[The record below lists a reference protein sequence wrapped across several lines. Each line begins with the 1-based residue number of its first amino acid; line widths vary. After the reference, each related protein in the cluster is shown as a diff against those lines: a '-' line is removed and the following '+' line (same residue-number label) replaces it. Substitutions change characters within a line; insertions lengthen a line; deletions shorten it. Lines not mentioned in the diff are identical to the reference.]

1 MSEYSEHGQ
10 HGGPGETA
18 TEHSGRGED
27 GLHHGAAADSADSAD
42 STAENAVR
50 IAPVPYDDW
59 DHELFS
65 VINHPRKLPQANVLG
80 IFQRHPA
87 LARAFLTFNMHLNT
101 STLPVRVRELAVMR
115 VAWRRGSRYEWASHV
130 LIGRKV
136 GVTEAEIE
144 EVRTN
149 ADTLLNRAVDELDTD
164 SGLSD
169 ATYAA
174 LAVDLDERQLMDLVF
189 TIGAYTM
196 LTMALNTF
204 GVELDPVISEENFSF
219 PKREWYSHKREG

>member
-1 MSEYSEHGQ
+1 MSEQSEHD
-10 HGGPGETA
+10 GPGETA
-18 TEHSGRGED
+18 TGHSGHGEHSS
-27 GLHHGAAADSADSAD
+27 HHDTA
-42 STAENAVR
+42 AENAVR
-50 IAPVPYDDW
+50 IAPLPYDDW

-65 VINHPRKLPQANVLG
+65 VINPHRKLPEANVLG

-87 LARAFLTFNMHLNT
+87 LARAFLTFNLHLNT
-101 STLPVRVRELAVMR
+101 TTLPVRVRELAVLR

-130 LIGRKV
+130 LIGRKA
-136 GVTEAEIE
+136 GVTEAEID
-144 EVRTN
+144 EVRTG

-174 LAVDLDERQLMDLVF
+174 LAAHLDEHQLMDLVF
-189 TIGAYTM
+189 TVGAYTM

-204 GVELDPVISEENFSF
+204 GVELDPAISEENFSF
-219 PKREWYSHKREG
+219 PKREWYSHTREG

>member
-1 MSEYSEHGQ
+1 MSGGGTRGDEADTGQ
-10 HGGPGETA
+10 HDTPGA
-18 TEHSGRGED
+18 TGAEHHE
-27 GLHHGAAADSADSAD
+27 HA
-42 STAENAVR
+42 STAAENGVR
-50 IAPVPYDDW
+50 IPPVPYDDW
-59 DHELFS
+59 DHDLFS
-65 VINHPRKLPQANVLG
+65 VINPHRKLPEANVLG

-101 STLPVRVRELAVMR
+101 TTLPVRVRELAVLR

-130 LIGRKV
+130 LIARKG
-136 GVTEAEIE
+136 GVTEAEID
-144 EVRTN
+144 EVRTG

-174 LAVDLDERQLMDLVF
+174 LAADLDEHQLMDLVF

>member
-1 MSEYSEHGQ
+1 MSEHDRHDEN
-10 HGGPGETA
+10 GETA
-18 TEHSGRGED
+18 TGHSGHGDHGGSAGEN
-27 GLHHGAAADSADSAD
+27 G
-42 STAENAVR
+42 VR
-50 IAPVPYDDW
+50 IPPVPYEDW
-59 DHELFS
+59 DHDLFS
-65 VINHPRKLPQANVLG
+65 VINPHRKLPEANVLG

-101 STLPVRVRELAVMR
+101 TTLPVRVRELAVLR

-130 LIGRKV
+130 LIARKA
-136 GVTEAEIE
+136 GVTEVEID
-144 EVRTN
+144 EVRTG

-169 ATYAA
+169 ASYAA
-174 LAVDLDERQLMDLVF
+174 LAADLDEHQLMDLVF

-204 GVELDPVISEENFSF
+204 GVELDPAISEENFSF

>member
-1 MSEYSEHGQ
+1 VSEQSEHDGLGETGTEYRE
-10 HGGPGETA
+10 HGGTA
-18 TEHSGRGED
+18 T
-27 GLHHGAAADSADSAD
+27 
-42 STAENAVR
+42 ENAVR
-50 IAPVPYDDW
+50 ISPVPYDDW

-65 VINHPRKLPQANVLG
+65 VINHPRKLPEANVLG
-80 IFQRHPA
+80 ILQRHPA

-130 LIGRKV
+130 LIGRKA
-136 GVTEAEIE
+136 GVTEDEIE
-144 EVRTN
+144 EVRTD

-204 GVELDPVISEENFSF
+204 GVELDPAISEENFSF
-219 PKREWYSHKREG
+219 PKREWYSHK

>member
-1 MSEYSEHGQ
+1 MSEQSEHD
-10 HGGPGETA
+10 GPGETG
-18 TEHSGRGED
+18 TEYRE
-27 GLHHGAAADSADSAD
+27 HGGT
-42 STAENAVR
+42 TAENGVR

-130 LIGRKV
+130 LIGRKA
-136 GVTEAEIE
+136 GVTEEEIE
-144 EVRTN
+144 EVRTD

>member
-1 MSEYSEHGQ
+1 MTEQSEHGR

-18 TEHSGRGED
+18 TEHSGHGEH
-27 GLHHGAAADSADSAD
+27 GLHRDTA
-42 STAENAVR
+42 AENAVR

-101 STLPVRVRELAVMR
+101 STLPVRVRELTIMR
-115 VAWRRGSRYEWASHV
+115 VAWRRGSKYEWASHV
-130 LIGRKV
+130 LIGRKA

-174 LAVDLDERQLMDLVF
+174 LAADLDEHQLMDLVF

>member
-1 MSEYSEHGQ
+1 MSEHSEHGQ
-10 HGGPGETA
+10 HGEHGRTA
-18 TEHSGRGED
+18 TERSGHGER
-27 GLHHGAAADSADSAD
+27 GLHDNSA
-42 STAENAVR
+42 AENAVR
-50 IAPVPYDDW
+50 IPPVPYDDW
-59 DHELFS
+59 DHEVFS
-65 VINHPRKLPQANVLG
+65 VINPNRKLPQANVLG

-101 STLPVRVRELAVMR
+101 TALPVRVRELAVLR
-115 VAWRRGSRYEWASHV
+115 VAWRRGSKYEWASHV
-130 LIGRKV
+130 LIGRKA
-136 GVTEAEIE
+136 GVTEAEID
-144 EVRTN
+144 EVRTG
-149 ADTLLNRAVDELDTD
+149 ADTLLNRAVDELDAD

-174 LAVDLDERQLMDLVF
+174 LAADLDEHQLMDLVF

-204 GVELDPVISEENFSF
+204 GVELDPAISEENFSF

>member
-1 MSEYSEHGQ
+1 MSANAQGGTGTEHGEPA
-10 HGGPGETA
+10 GD
-18 TEHSGRGED
+18 SG
-27 GLHHGAAADSADSAD
+27 
-42 STAENAVR
+42 VR
-50 IAPVPYDDW
+50 IPPVPYDEW
-59 DHELFS
+59 DHDLFS
-65 VINHPRKLPQANVLG
+65 VINPDKKLPEANVLG

-101 STLPVRVRELAVMR
+101 TTLPVRVRELAVMR

-130 LIGRKV
+130 LIGRKY

-144 EVRTN
+144 EVRTG

-174 LAVDLDERQLMDLVF
+174 LGVDLDEHQLMDLVF

>member
-1 MSEYSEHGQ
+1 MSGGGTRGDEADTEQ
-10 HGGPGETA
+10 HDTRGETGA
-18 TEHSGRGED
+18 EHRE
-27 GLHHGAAADSADSAD
+27 HA
-42 STAENAVR
+42 STAAENGVR
-50 IAPVPYDDW
+50 IPPVPYDDW
-59 DHELFS
+59 DHDLFS
-65 VINHPRKLPQANVLG
+65 VINPDRKLPEANVLG

-101 STLPVRVRELAVMR
+101 TTLPLRVRELAVLR

-136 GVTEAEIE
+136 GVTEAEID
-144 EVRTN
+144 EVRTG

-174 LAVDLDERQLMDLVF
+174 LAADLDQHQLMDLVF
-189 TIGAYTM
+189 TVGAYTM

>member
-1 MSEYSEHGQ
+1 MSENGDHEQVENAAAY
-10 HGGPGETA
+10 GET
-18 TEHSGRGED
+18 
-27 GLHHGAAADSADSAD
+27 
-42 STAENAVR
+42 TAENGVR
-50 IAPVPYDDW
+50 IPPVPYDEW
-59 DHELFS
+59 DHDLFS
-65 VINHPRKLPQANVLG
+65 VINPDKKLPEANVLG

-101 STLPVRVRELAVMR
+101 TTLPARVRELAIMR

-130 LIGRKV
+130 LIGRKH
-136 GVTEAEIE
+136 GVTESEIE
-144 EVRTN
+144 EVRTG

-174 LAVDLDERQLMDLVF
+174 LTVDLDEHQLMDLVF

-219 PKREWYSHKREG
+219 PKREWYSHKREE

>member
-1 MSEYSEHGQ
+1 MSEHGRQ
-10 HGGPGETA
+10 DEGGETA
-18 TEHSGRGED
+18 TGHSG
-27 GLHHGAAADSADSAD
+27 HGDHGGTA
-42 STAENAVR
+42 AENGVR
-50 IAPVPYDDW
+50 IPPVPYDDW
-59 DHELFS
+59 DHDLFS
-65 VINHPRKLPQANVLG
+65 VINPNRKLPEANVLG

-101 STLPVRVRELAVMR
+101 TTLPVRVRELAVMR
-115 VAWRRGSRYEWASHV
+115 VAWRRGSKYEWASHV
-130 LIGRKV
+130 LIGRKA

-174 LAVDLDERQLMDLVF
+174 LAADLDEHQLMDLVF

>member
-1 MSEYSEHGQ
+1 MSEHSEHGQ
-10 HGGPGETA
+10 HGEHGRTA
-18 TEHSGRGED
+18 TERSGHGER
-27 GLHHGAAADSADSAD
+27 GLHDNSA
-42 STAENAVR
+42 AENAVR
-50 IAPVPYDDW
+50 IPPVPYDDW
-59 DHELFS
+59 DHEVFS
-65 VINHPRKLPQANVLG
+65 VINPNRKLPQANVLG

-101 STLPVRVRELAVMR
+101 TALPVRVRELAVLR

-130 LIGRKV
+130 LIGRKA
-136 GVTEAEIE
+136 GVTEAEID
-144 EVRTN
+144 EVRTG
-149 ADTLLNRAVDELDTD
+149 ADTLLNRAVDELDAD

-174 LAVDLDERQLMDLVF
+174 LAADLDEHQLMDLVF

-204 GVELDPVISEENFSF
+204 GVELDPAISEENFSF

>member
-1 MSEYSEHGQ
+1 MTGRGTRGDEAGAEQ
-10 HGGPGETA
+10 HETPGETG
-18 TEHSGRGED
+18 TEHRE
-27 GLHHGAAADSADSAD
+27 HA
-42 STAENAVR
+42 STAAENGVR
-50 IAPVPYDDW
+50 IPPVPYDDW
-59 DHELFS
+59 NHDLFS
-65 VINHPRKLPQANVLG
+65 VINPNRKLPEANVLG

-101 STLPVRVRELAVMR
+101 TTLPVRVRELAVLR

-136 GVTEAEIE
+136 GVTEAEID
-144 EVRTN
+144 EVRTG

-174 LAVDLDERQLMDLVF
+174 LAADLDQHQLMDLVF
-189 TIGAYTM
+189 TVGAYTM

>member
-1 MSEYSEHGQ
+1 MSGGGTRGDEAAAEQ
-10 HGGPGETA
+10 HGTPDETG
-18 TEHSGRGED
+18 TGHREH
-27 GLHHGAAADSADSAD
+27 A
-42 STAENAVR
+42 STAAENGVR
-50 IAPVPYDDW
+50 IPPVPYDDW
-59 DHELFS
+59 DHDLFS
-65 VINHPRKLPQANVLG
+65 VINPDRRLPEANVLG

-101 STLPVRVRELAVMR
+101 TTLPVRVRELAVLR

-136 GVTEAEIE
+136 GVTEAEID
-144 EVRTN
+144 EVRTG

-174 LAVDLDERQLMDLVF
+174 LAADLDQRQLMDLVF
-189 TIGAYTM
+189 TVGAYTM

>member
-1 MSEYSEHGQ
+1 VSGGETRGDEADTEQ
-10 HGGPGETA
+10 HDTPGETGA
-18 TEHSGRGED
+18 EHRE
-27 GLHHGAAADSADSAD
+27 HA
-42 STAENAVR
+42 STAAENGVR
-50 IAPVPYDDW
+50 IPPVPYDDW
-59 DHELFS
+59 DHDLFS
-65 VINHPRKLPQANVLG
+65 VINPHRKLPEANVLG

-87 LARAFLTFNMHLNT
+87 LARAFLTFNMHLT
-101 STLPVRVRELAVMR
+101 TTTLPVRVRELAVLR
-115 VAWRRGSRYEWASHV
+115 VAWRRGSKYEWASHV

-136 GVTEAEIE
+136 GVTEAEID
-144 EVRTN
+144 EVRTG
-149 ADTLLNRAVDELDTD
+149 AGTLLNRAVDELDTD

-174 LAVDLDERQLMDLVF
+174 LAADLDEHQLMDLVF
-189 TIGAYTM
+189 TVGAYTM